1 MGCVIGLLMAT
12 LSRGVD
18 TDFIEGAIVGLTRNA
33 LNVLSESRDDELK
46 ADTLLDSQNQNWLL
60 SVKKVTQNHVLSVSY
75 SVNYGLQL
83 SQRTQ
88 CTSLL

>member
-1 MGCVIGLLMAT
+1 MAT

-18 TDFIEGAIVGLTRNA
+18 TDFIKGAIVALTRNA

-46 ADTLLDSQNQNWLL
+46 ADTLLDLQNQNWLL
-60 SVKKVTQNHVLSVSY
+60 SVKKVTQNHVLPVCY